1 MEKDRKGVENGGGD
15 LLKVSPRHEV
25 DRGFVA
31 EQLSCRNLLKKWGR
45 DVEEMKETNRK
56 PPE

>member
-1 MEKDRKGVENGGGD
+1 MGEGN
-15 LLKVSPRHEV
+15 LLKVSPLHKV

-31 EQLSCRNLLKKWGR
+31 EQLSCCNLLKKWGR